1 MEGTLKTVWFPCQL
15 LQTQLNPDNIRTFSK
30 HQELLCFEVTDSCWL
45 RKMLLLQLSQTKKG
59 TRLVP
64 ALHQHL

>member
-15 LQTQLNPDNIRTFSK
+15 LQTQLNPDNVRTFSK
-30 HQELLCFEVTDSCWL
+30 HQELLRFEVTISCWL